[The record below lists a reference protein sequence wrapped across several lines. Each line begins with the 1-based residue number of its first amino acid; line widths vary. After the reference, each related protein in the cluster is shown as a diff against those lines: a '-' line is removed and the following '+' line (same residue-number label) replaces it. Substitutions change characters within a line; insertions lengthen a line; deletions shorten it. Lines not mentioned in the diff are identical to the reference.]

1 MGRPRKTATTA
12 TTTSATGRVV
22 VKAGVKID
30 RRKKEFRNLPKPK
43 KRKPNYGPPSHILK
57 ATIDPKFEEMRQRRQ
72 QQQQQ
77 QQQQPTS
84 SNNNGTEDD
93 EEFAAGVLERKRM
106 MMMMMDPKE
115 EELKTTRKEEEEE
128 EDVSE
133 DARREADAMRIKISG
148 GMHEE
153 DAKNTTTTT
162 TTTEEANH
170 ARPGTPKETTKYE
183 ETKREDDEASRAQAR
198 KREAIRKEEEE
209 IERQKKDD
217 AKWRPVCLSKQTM
230 AKGIEL
236 MDDGR
241 MMASSQNGYRCV
253 QGTRGV
259 EPAVVCEEEL
269 KEDGKTQTTATARY
283 FEVKIEHLGEN
294 GCVRV
299 GWMTKRGEMN
309 APVGFDNKGYGYHA
323 ETGLKYHEARLKK
336 YGEPYGEGDVI
347 GCYMYLD
354 EKIVK
359 KKEDSTAEL
368 KENGDGGDIDS
379 NAVADDE
386 AKKKP
391 PSTPERGAS
400 ANNKKNRKEER
411 LKAKALEEKEIPPN
425 EGKIV
430 FYKNGQ
436 CQGIAFESLRSCVHP
451 KKPELSGY
459 FPTAA
464 LYTTPL
470 QDQAQRARVSF
481 NFGPDFA
488 FPIDPEKDGLPKCR
502 GLSPDLD
509 PPKPPPEKIE
519 EEEAVAPLGSGEGA
533 TKPEEEKK
541 ERKQSTSRSED
552 ERGSP
557 RARSKDE
564 ACGVYEKQTKREENK
579 ENSVKEEEDV
589 DAVMEEEKDEE
600 KVNAASEKVEEK
612 KEAPAEVK
620 EGEVQEFGILS
631 DAIKPA
637 CFSRGGKDEPEH
649 ARGLDAYVE
658 ANTFPVQ
665 IKPEVPAKEDEDD
678 VEAKEQSRADEL
690 VPTRDDMQHFYE
702 NGEPLDADDD
712 GTNIAANNNDED
724 GTIGYNWLS
733 G

>member
-1 MGRPRKTATTA
+1 MGRPRK

-77 QQQQPTS
+77 PTS

-106 MMMMMDPKE
+106 MMMDPKE
-115 EELKTTRKEEEEE
+115 EELKTTRKEEEEEE

-488 FPIDPEKDGLPKCR
+488 FPINPEKDGLPKCR

-600 KVNAASEKVEEK
+600 KVNAASEKVEDK

>member
-1 MGRPRKTATTA
+1 MGRPRKTLAA
-12 TTTSATGRVV
+12 TTTTSGGGVFL
-22 VKAGVKID
+22 KGVKID

-43 KRKPNYGPPSHILK
+43 KRKPSYGPPSHILK

-77 QQQQPTS
+77 QQPTS
-84 SNNNGTEDD
+84 SYGSHGEKMSNNNPNNNNNNNNNGTEDD
-93 EEFAAGVLERKRM
+93 EEFAAGVLEQKR
-106 MMMMMDPKE
+106 
-115 EELKTTRKEEEEE
+115 EEE

-148 GMHEE
+148 GVHEE
-153 DAKNTTTTT
+153 DAKNT

-253 QGTRGV
+253 QATRGV

-323 ETGLKYHEARLKK
+323 ETGLKYHEARLKT

-359 KKEDSTAEL
+359 KKEDSTVEL

-400 ANNKKNRKEER
+400 VNNKKNRKEER

-464 LYTTPL
+464 LFTTPL

-509 PPKPPPEKIE
+509 PPKPPPEKIG
-519 EEEAVAPLGSGEGA
+519 EEEAVAPLGGGEGA

-612 KEAPAEVK
+612 NEAPAEVK
-620 EGEVQEFGILS
+620 EGEVQEFGTLS

-637 CFSRGGKDEPEH
+637 CFSRGGKDKPEH

-665 IKPEVPAKEDEDD
+665 IKPEVSAKEDEDD

-702 NGEPLDADDD
+702 NGEPFDADED

>member
-77 QQQQPTS
+77 QQQQQPTS

-106 MMMMMDPKE
+106 MMMMDPKE
-115 EELKTTRKEEEEE
+115 EELKTTRKEEEE

-153 DAKNTTTTT
+153 DAKNTTTTTT

-579 ENSVKEEEDV
+579 ENSVKEEDV

-600 KVNAASEKVEEK
+600 KVNAASEKVEEE